1 MSLLVTAVRRGS
13 VWTIVVLGLSFWAL
27 TASGTTR
34 ETASLSLVSTAWPPF
49 TNAAGQPRFALDL
62 VEAALGRIQITST
75 TTIVSAADFTAS
87 LLSGRFDGSAAAWR
101 DPERERLL
109 IFSQAYLENRLVLV
123 GRRGADVSARDL
135 ANLAGKRIAIVQGYS
150 YGDAI
155 DTSGPVWVRVPS
167 EEASLA
173 AVLKGTADFTLM
185 DELVVNYIASNYPK
199 QSDARLQVG
208 SKPLLTR
215 ALYLAVARTRP
226 DAESIVSRFNAQI
239 LAMIKDRTYHRLLHV
254 DWIRADINGDGT
266 AVFVPASD
274 RAGTAEP
281 TRAYSLFTLPSS
293 QTGTPP
299 KSGFYLGG
307 NIYSDWASVPDTYKA
322 WDPQHPDPR
331 RSTGS
336 IFKFQW

>member
-1 MSLLVTAVRRGS
+1 M
-13 VWTIVVLGLSFWAL
+13 
-27 TASGTTR
+27 
-34 ETASLSLVSTAWPPF
+34 
-49 TNAAGQPRFALDL
+49 
-62 VEAALGRIQITST
+62 
-75 TTIVSAADFTAS
+75 
-87 LLSGRFDGSAAAWR
+87 
-101 DPERERLL
+101 
-109 IFSQAYLENRLVLV
+109 
-123 GRRGADVSARDL
+123 SARDL

-155 DTSGPVWVRVPS
+155 DKSGPVWVRVPS

-185 DELVVNYIASNYPK
+185 DELVVNYIVSNYPK
-199 QSDARLQVG
+199 QSGARLQVG
-208 SKPLLTR
+208 STPLLTR
-215 ALYLAVARTRP
+215 ALYLAVARTRL
-226 DAESIVSRFNAQI
+226 DAESIVSRFNTQI

-266 AVFVPASD
+266 AVFVPSSD
-274 RAGTAEP
+274 RAGPAEP